1 MSNVQKQN
9 DDGSWSVAE
18 PLPMQG
24 WKAQLELFFWRVKM
38 KRAASFMA
46 RWDEKDL
53 GK

>member
-1 MSNVQKQN
+1 MSYTQKQN
-9 DDGSWSVAE
+9 DDGSWSDAE
-18 PLPMQG
+18 PIGMQG
-24 WKAQLELFFWRVKM
+24 WKAKLELLFWRMHM